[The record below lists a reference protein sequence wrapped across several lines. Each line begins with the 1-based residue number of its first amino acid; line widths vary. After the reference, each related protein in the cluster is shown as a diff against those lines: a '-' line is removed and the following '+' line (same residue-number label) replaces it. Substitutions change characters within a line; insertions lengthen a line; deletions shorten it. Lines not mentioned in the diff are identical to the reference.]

1 MTINQSCY
9 IISLYKIDKK
19 KDFNIMVHPLRN
31 LDGEFTFTRFRLEL
45 AMKEEFDKLAKKDAR
60 SATYLMNEALAEYLE
75 RHSDYKRH

>member
-1 MTINQSCY
+1 M
-9 IISLYKIDKK
+9 SLYKIDKK
-19 KDFNIMVHPLRN
+19 DFTIMVHPLRN

-75 RHSDYKRH
+75 RHSDYERH